1 MIWDVV
7 LGFNKTL
14 LITFVLAAYLLII
27 TPGADFIF
35 VSASG
40 IVGGPRTGIAAGIGV
55 NLGVLV
61 HVLAAAAGVSAAL
74 LAYPTAYDAIR
85 WVGAI
90 YLVWVAIQA
99 WRSDGRLAPG
109 RVASGAMRTM
119 KRGFVTNV
127 LNPKTALLIFAFIP
141 QFTDPEIGPVWLQI
155 LLLGTIFLLNGLF
168 FVMCLSAASGYFAD
182 VLRERVEILNKLL
195 QFFLAGWLR
204 VLSSTEGDH
213 DERNSNHSTCC
224 HYRGR
229 RCWRFH
235 SLPSGQSWL
244 G

>member
-1 MIWDVV
+1 MILDII
-7 LGFNKTL
+7 LGFDKTL

-40 IVGGPRTGIAAGIGV
+40 IVGGPRTGIAAAIGV

-90 YLVWVAIQA
+90 YLAWVAIQA

-109 RVASGAMRTM
+109 RVASGTIHAM
-119 KRGFVTNV
+119 KRGFITNV
-127 LNPKTALLIFAFIP
+127 LNPKTALFIFAFIP
-141 QFTDPEIGPVWLQI
+141 QFTDPEIGPIWLQI
-155 LLLGTIFLLNGLF
+155 LFLGSIFLFNGLF
-168 FVMCLSAASGYFAD
+168 FVMCLGAVSGYFAD
-182 VLRERVEILNKLL
+182 ALRERAKILNKLTAIL
-195 QFFLAGWLR
+195 FGGLAARLII
-204 VLSSTEGDH
+204 D
-213 DERNSNHSTCC
+213 
-224 HYRGR
+224 
-229 RCWRFH
+229 
-235 SLPSGQSWL
+235 
-244 G
+244 

>member
-1 MIWDVV
+1 MILDII
-7 LGFNKTL
+7 LGFDKTL

-40 IVGGPRTGIAAGIGV
+40 IVGGPRTGIAAAIGV

-90 YLVWVAIQA
+90 YLAWVAIQA

-109 RVASGAMRTM
+109 RVASGTIHAM
-119 KRGFVTNV
+119 KRGFITNV
-127 LNPKTALLIFAFIP
+127 LNPKTALFIFAFIP
-141 QFTDPEIGPVWLQI
+141 QFTDPEIGPIWLQI
-155 LLLGTIFLLNGLF
+155 LLLGAIFLLNGLF
-168 FVMCLSAASGYFAD
+168 FVMCLGAASGYFAD
-182 VLRERVEILNKLL
+182 ALRERVKILNKLTAIL
-195 QFFLAGWLR
+195 FGGLAARLII
-204 VLSSTEGDH
+204 D
-213 DERNSNHSTCC
+213 
-224 HYRGR
+224 
-229 RCWRFH
+229 
-235 SLPSGQSWL
+235 
-244 G
+244 

>member
-7 LGFNKTL
+7 LGFDKTL

-74 LAYPTAYDAIR
+74 LVYPTAYDAIG

-90 YLVWVAIQA
+90 YPAWVAIQA

-109 RVASGAMRTM
+109 RVASGAMRAM
-119 KRGFVTNV
+119 KRGFFTNV
-127 LNPKTALLIFAFIP
+127 LNPKTALFIFAFIP
-141 QFTDPEIGPVWLQI
+141 QFTDPEIGPIWLQI
-155 LLLGTIFLLNGLF
+155 LLLGTIFLLYRLF
-168 FVMCLSAASGYFAD
+168 FVMCLGAVLGYFAFA
-182 VLRERVEILNKLL
+182 LRERVKILNKLTAIL
-195 QFFLAGWLR
+195 FGGLAARLII
-204 VLSSTEGDH
+204 D
-213 DERNSNHSTCC
+213 
-224 HYRGR
+224 
-229 RCWRFH
+229 
-235 SLPSGQSWL
+235 
-244 G
+244 

>member
-1 MIWDVV
+1 MIWDII
-7 LGFNKTL
+7 LGFDKTL

-40 IVGGPRTGIAAGIGV
+40 IVGGPRTGIATGIGV

-74 LAYPTAYDAIR
+74 LVYPTAYDAIG

-90 YLVWVAIQA
+90 YLAWVAIQA

-109 RVASGAMRTM
+109 RVASGAMRAM

-127 LNPKTALLIFAFIP
+127 LNPKTALFIFAFIP
-141 QFTDPEIGPVWLQI
+141 QFTDPEIGPIWLQI
-155 LLLGTIFLLNGLF
+155 LFLGTIFLLYGLF
-168 FVMCLSAASGYFAD
+168 FVMCLGAVLGYFAFA
-182 VLRERVEILNKLL
+182 LRERVKILNKLTAIL
-195 QFFLAGWLR
+195 FGGLAARLII
-204 VLSSTEGDH
+204 D
-213 DERNSNHSTCC
+213 
-224 HYRGR
+224 
-229 RCWRFH
+229 
-235 SLPSGQSWL
+235 
-244 G
+244 

>member
-1 MIWDVV
+1 MILDII
-7 LGFNKTL
+7 LGFDKTL

-40 IVGGPRTGIAAGIGV
+40 IVGGPRTGIAAAIGV

-90 YLVWVAIQA
+90 YLAWVAIQA

-109 RVASGAMRTM
+109 GVVSGTMRAM
-119 KRGFVTNV
+119 KRGFITNV
-127 LNPKTALLIFAFIP
+127 LNPKTALFIFAFIP
-141 QFTDPEIGPVWLQI
+141 QFTDPEIGPIWLQI
-155 LLLGTIFLLNGLF
+155 LLLGAIFLLNGLF
-168 FVMCLSAASGYFAD
+168 FVMCLGAASGYFAD
-182 VLRERVEILNKLL
+182 ALRERVKILNKLTAIL
-195 QFFLAGWLR
+195 FGGLAARLII
-204 VLSSTEGDH
+204 D
-213 DERNSNHSTCC
+213 
-224 HYRGR
+224 
-229 RCWRFH
+229 
-235 SLPSGQSWL
+235 
-244 G
+244 

>member
-1 MIWDVV
+1 MILDII
-7 LGFNKTL
+7 LGFDKTL

-40 IVGGPRTGIAAGIGV
+40 IVGGPRTGIAAAIGV

-90 YLVWVAIQA
+90 YLAWVAIQA

-109 RVASGAMRTM
+109 RVANGTMRAI
-119 KRGFVTNV
+119 KRGFITNV
-127 LNPKTALLIFAFIP
+127 LNPKTALFIFAFIP
-141 QFTDPEIGPVWLQI
+141 QFTDPEIGPIWLQI
-155 LLLGTIFLLNGLF
+155 LLLGAIFLLNGLF
-168 FVMCLSAASGYFAD
+168 FVMCLGAASGYFAD
-182 VLRERVEILNKLL
+182 ALRERVKILNKLTAIL
-195 QFFLAGWLR
+195 FGGLAARLII
-204 VLSSTEGDH
+204 D
-213 DERNSNHSTCC
+213 
-224 HYRGR
+224 
-229 RCWRFH
+229 
-235 SLPSGQSWL
+235 
-244 G
+244 